1 MLGRTIR
8 CYWIPPGLEVHVSQD
23 KPAPCAL
30 SHTKQLQFLPPP
42 SANTVI
48 SPLHNIPASHPESL
62 LPSGPQSTLHN
73 WRSGPQ
79 STLCTPGVV
88 LLKPKSGQNP
98 SLIKTL
104 QSPCN
109 DYKVLHSL
117 ASLSPLTFFTTHSP
131 FTLSSPAS
139 WPLADHESSFA
150 SVSWIPAEL
159 ALWWLS

>member
-1 MLGRTIR
+1 MLLDPSRIR
-8 CYWIPPGLEVHVSQD
+8 STCKSRQTCSLCAEPHETVTVPPTTQCKLCHLSPAQYTSIPPRVS
-23 KPAPCAL
+23 A
-30 SHTKQLQFLPPP
+30 SIRPPVY
-42 SANTVI
+42 S
-48 SPLHNIPASHPESL
+48 
-62 LPSGPQSTLHN
+62 LHN

-131 FTLSSPAS
+131 FTLYSPAS

>member
-1 MLGRTIR
+1 MLGWTIR
-8 CYWIPPGLEVHVSQD
+8 CYWIPPGLEVHVIQD

-42 SANTVI
+42 SASSVT

-62 LPSGPQSTLHN
+62 LP
-73 WRSGPQ
+73 SGPQ

-131 FTLSSPAS
+131 FTLYSPAS